1 MQFKPLLCVQVSGQ
15 ELSQKKKIK
24 TQTREF
30 IFSKL
35 FLTLLKMLPVQL
47 QIMGLYADVYGGPSG
62 KVA

>member
-62 KVA
+62 KVT